1 MRGRRWRLW
10 TAAALVVAVVGVGVA
25 ALRDAPPPLWP
36 VQPSAPVSTPILATA
51 PQGRVRVEVLNAG
64 GVSGMA
70 REVTGVLREVGFDVV
85 DFGNA
90 SSFDLERPSSVID
103 RIGRPDLAQAVADAL
118 GIDNVLS
125 EPNPNLY
132 VDVSVL
138 LGSEWTRPDPV
149 RDEERRGG
157 RAWWDPRAWLSR

>member
-1 MRGRRWRLW
+1 L
-10 TAAALVVAVVGVGVA
+10 AVSALVVAVVGVGVA
-25 ALRDAPPPLWP
+25 ALREGPPRLPP
-36 VQPSAPVSTPILATA
+36 FHPSAPAPAPAPILATA
-51 PQGRVRVEVLNAG
+51 PEGRVRVEVLNAG

-70 REVTGVLREVGFDVV
+70 REVTGILREVGFDVV

-90 SSFDLERPSSVID
+90 SSFDLERPSAVID
-103 RIGRPDLAQAVADAL
+103 RIGRPDLAQAVANVL

-138 LGSEWTRPDPV
+138 LGSEWTRPHPV

>member
-1 MRGRRWRLW
+1 L
-10 TAAALVVAVVGVGVA
+10 ALAALVVGVVGVGVA
-25 ALRDAPPPLWP
+25 ALREGP
-36 VQPSAPVSTPILATA
+36 PSARPFQSPDPISVSAPILATP
-51 PQGRVRVEVLNAG
+51 PQGRVRVEVLNGG

-70 REVTGVLREVGFDVV
+70 REVTGILRGVGFDVV

-90 SSFDLERPSSVID
+90 SSSDRGRPSAVID
-103 RIGRPDLAQAVADAL
+103 RIGRPDLAQAVADVL

-157 RAWWDPRAWLSR
+157 RAWWDPRAWLGR